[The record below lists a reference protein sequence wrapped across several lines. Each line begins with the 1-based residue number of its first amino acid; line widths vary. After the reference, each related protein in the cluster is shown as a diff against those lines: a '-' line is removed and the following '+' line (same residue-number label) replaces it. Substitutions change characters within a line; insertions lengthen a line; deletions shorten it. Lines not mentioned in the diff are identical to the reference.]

1 MKNTKNK
8 IDLHIDLTEIDN
20 AHDVY
25 VQFAIEK
32 VFNTLTVT
40 EINNLTNQSIKKTF
54 YICSMFGNIQHE
66 KKPNVVKRFWNWITS
81 KNKQSK

>member
-8 IDLHIDLTEIDN
+8 IDLHVDLTEVDN

-25 VQFAIEK
+25 VQFAIVK
-32 VFNTLTVT
+32 FLNILTVT
-40 EINNLTNQSIKKTF
+40 EINNWMNRSIENTF
-54 YICSMFGNIQHE
+54 CVWSTFGNIQHE

-81 KNKQSK
+81 KK

>member
-8 IDLHIDLTEIDN
+8 IDLHVDLTEVDN

-25 VQFAIEK
+25 VQFAIAK
-32 VFNTLTVT
+32 FLNILTVT
-40 EINNLTNQSIKKTF
+40 EINNWMNRSIENTF
-54 YICSMFGNIQHE
+54 RICSMFENIQHE

-81 KNKQSK
+81 KK

>member
-8 IDLHIDLTEIDN
+8 IDLHVDLTEVDN

-32 VFNTLTVT
+32 FFNILTVT
-40 EINNLTNQSIKKTF
+40 EINNWMNRSIEKTS
-54 YICSMFGNIQHE
+54 YIFSMFGNIQHE

-81 KNKQSK
+81 KK